1 MKTSANYDQPDYD
14 RPFIDYH
21 SYRQVA
27 GRLRAEAVNDAIS
40 KGISAAAPSRRT
52 LRNLGLAFLV
62 ATGAF
67 WAVMLQDPPKTVAAN
82 PSTSGQPL
90 SPLGLQVP
98 FDLPTGDYIAH

>member
-1 MKTSANYDQPDYD
+1 MRTSADFDRPTYD

-40 KGISAAAPSRRT
+40 KGVSAATPSRRT
-52 LRNLGLAFLV
+52 LRNFGLAFLV

-67 WAVMLQDPPKTVAAN
+67 WAVMLQDPPTTEAAD
-82 PSTSGQPL
+82 PSRSAQSH
-90 SPLGLQVP
+90 SPLELTVP
-98 FDLPTGDYIAH
+98 FYLPTGDYSGN

>member
-1 MKTSANYDQPDYD
+1 MKISERYDHPDYD

-40 KGISAAAPSRRT
+40 KGVSAATPSRRT
-52 LRNLGLAFLV
+52 LRTFGLAFLV

-67 WAVMLQDPPKTVAAN
+67 WAVMLQDPPKTVAAD
-82 PSTSGQPL
+82 PSRSAQSL
-90 SPLGLQVP
+90 SPLELTVP
-98 FDLPTGDYIAH
+98 FYLPTGDYSGN

>member
-1 MKTSANYDQPDYD
+1 MRTSADFDRPNYE

-40 KGISAAAPSRRT
+40 KGVSAATPSRRT
-52 LRNLGLAFLV
+52 LRNFGLAFLV

-67 WAVMLQDPPKTVAAN
+67 WAVMLQDPPKTVAAD
-82 PSTSGQPL
+82 PSTSDKPL
-90 SPLGLQVP
+90 SPLELKVP
-98 FDLPTGDYIAH
+98 FDLPTDDYIPI